1 MVKKILIA
9 VVVLVVVVA
18 GGLFYLYSNLGSII
32 KTAIETYGSQATQAK
47 VTVDS
52 VKLSATDGQGSISGL
67 VVGNPPGFNGPQ
79 SISLGLVSLTVDTSS
94 IMQNPVII
102 KQVVIDAPQV
112 SYERSLSGGGNLE
125 KIRENVTSYANAQ
138 RGQPS
143 GGSQPSTPS
152 GGSQPSAPSAGSSPA
167 PADGEKKVE
176 RKVIINDLSV
186 RNGKVSVSATQLQ
199 GRTLSANL
207 PAIQLRDIGKDK
219 GGATPAEVAQAVL
232 GAITNEA
239 SKVAVAELQKSLGNI
254 GGAVQ
259 ERLQNV
265 NPGGAADQLRG
276 ILGGGNK

>member
-143 GGSQPSTPS
+143 GGSQPS
-152 GGSQPSAPSAGSSPA
+152 APSAGSSPA

>member
-1 MVKKILIA
+1 MVKKIIIG
-9 VVVLVVVVA
+9 VVVLLVVVA
-18 GGLFYLYSNLGSII
+18 GGLFYLYSNLGSYI
-32 KTAIETYGSQATQAK
+32 KAAIETYGSQATQAK

-67 VVGNPPGFNGPQ
+67 VIGNPAGFNGPQ
-79 SISLGLVSLTVDTSS
+79 SMSLGLVSLTVDTGS
-94 IMQNPVII
+94 ITQNPVII
-102 KQVVIDAPQV
+102 KQVVINAPQV
-112 SYERSLSGGGNLE
+112 NYERSGLTTGNLE
-125 KIRENVTSYANAQ
+125 KIRDNVTSYTNAQ

-143 GGSQPSTPS
+143 GGSPQPSPGPS
-152 GGSQPSAPSAGSSPA
+152 TGGAPPPA
-167 PADGEKKVE
+167 EKDA
-176 RKVIINDLSV
+176 RKVIINELSI
-186 RNGKVSVSATQLQ
+186 RDGKVSVSATQLQ

-207 PAIQLRDIGKDK
+207 PAIQLHDIGKAK

-259 ERLQNV
+259 ERLQGV

-276 ILGGGNK
+276 ILGGNK